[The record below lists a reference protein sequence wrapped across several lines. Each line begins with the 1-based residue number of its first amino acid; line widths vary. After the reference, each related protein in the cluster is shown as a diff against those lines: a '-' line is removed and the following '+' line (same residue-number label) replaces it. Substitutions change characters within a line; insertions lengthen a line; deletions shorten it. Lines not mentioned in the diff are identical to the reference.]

1 MTPPKLQI
9 TDSPVISDE
18 MITFRWLYNEQ
29 ASSTCT
35 LQTPTSMA
43 IIPCINNSV
52 MLAYPQEGYSLYIQ
66 GTDLAGNTA
75 EAVQLTWTV
84 GELILPDPSSLLIK
98 TNYILSSN
106 NNLWHYKAQ

>member
-84 GELILPDPSSLLIK
+84 GELILPQLNLHHSYMHACTRVTLIV
-98 TNYILSSN
+98 NQ
-106 NNLWHYKAQ
+106 HFV